1 MKNRKIRV
9 SIIGAT
15 SIVAGRLLKYLS
27 LHKNIE
33 LLYLCAHRE
42 IGKKVCEVH
51 TDLSL
56 NNTIVEYETNKEK
69 IGKESEIIFLS
80 CGHGGEALKYVE
92 QLISINPEVKI
103 IDFSGD
109 FRLKDAKL
117 YPQWYNFVHTREDLL
132 PKFVYGLSEIYME
145 EIKSAQFI
153 SMPGCYP
160 TSILLGIYPLLKYD
174 LLISDN
180 ISIVSCS
187 GVSGAGRTPSSRNLA
202 IDVLENVITY
212 KAGREHQ
219 HVPEILQEIKNINP
233 KEINLTFVPNVVPIR
248 HGILSVI
255 FVKVKKENL
264 LDYYNICYKD
274 KKFVHIVDTYPRV
287 QDLCGTNLC
296 EIHVKSVTENDAVVF
311 SAIDN
316 LGKGAAGQAVQNMN
330 LMYNFEEEEGLL
342 A

>member
-1 MKNRKIRV
+1 MGGKKIKV
-9 SIIGAT
+9 SVIGAT
-15 SIVAGRLLKYLS
+15 SIVAGRLLKYLFS
-27 LHKNIE
+27 HRNVE

-42 IGKKVCEVH
+42 IGKKICEVH
-51 TDLSL
+51 TDLLL
-56 NNTIVEYETNKEK
+56 NNVIVEYEKNVGSVSKD
-69 IGKESEIIFLS
+69 SDLIFLS

-92 QLISINPEVKI
+92 QLISVNPEIRI

-109 FRLKDAKL
+109 FRLKDVKL

-132 PKFVYGLSEIYME
+132 QRFVYGLPEIYAE
-145 EIKSAQFI
+145 KIKSAQFV

-174 LLISDN
+174 LLVSNN

-202 IDVLENVITY
+202 IDVLENIITY
-212 KAGREHQ
+212 KAGNEHQ
-219 HVPEILQEIKNINP
+219 HIPELLQEIKNINP
-233 KEINLTFVPNVVPIR
+233 KDINLLFVPNVVPIR
-248 HGILSVI
+248 YGILSII

-274 KKFVHIVDTYPRV
+274 KEFIHIVNTYPRL
-287 QDLCGTNLC
+287 QDIAGTNLC
-296 EIHVKSVTENDAVVF
+296 EIYVKPVTENDAIVF

-316 LGKGAAGQAVQNMN
+316 LGKGAAGQAVQSMN
-330 LMYNFEEEEGLL
+330 LMYDFEEEEGLL
-342 A
+342 